1 MKLFLR
7 DNIGYIGVFIF
18 STLITVFYIFILG
31 KVKVSECIYLIFL
44 NTFILSMF
52 LVIRY
57 WRTRKL
63 YIKLSKGLEKIE
75 ESNSDLG
82 VSAIGESISELLAK
96 QYNLYDSNL
105 IEYNN
110 KYNDHLTFINQ
121 WVHQMKTPLSVIQL
135 QLHEYEGEEP
145 IDSIKVE
152 VDKVNK
158 GLNMAMNFARIDSF
172 QNDFIIKNVNLFDI
186 VSKKVNEEKQLFIRN
201 RIIPR
206 INISKKLSIYTDEK
220 WLKFILEQLIVN
232 GIKYSIEYGKVLD
245 IEGWEE
251 EDKIKLVIK
260 DEGIGIQSK
269 DIKRIFEPF
278 FTGENGRR
286 FGESTGMGLYIVKR
300 VCNELGHKIYVN
312 SEINMGT
319 SILIEFRINSII
331 T

>member
-232 GIKYSIEYGKVLD
+232 GIKYSIGYGKVLD